1 LCRSYLP
8 VRPENSIWRFSRG
21 LLPED
26 PEQGWK
32 LHVPATVL
40 TAGEVLRAVAPLLQ
54 SRGVLYKATAT
65 LAELD
70 KLNSGIHYGYSQ
82 VGKFLTV
89 YPRSDEEAV
98 LLAKGL
104 HRLTRGMEAPAVPF
118 DLLYRAGGCVYYRYG
133 AFQALGGEGGA
144 GVNAVRDPEGRFVPD
159 RRDCAAQ
166 HPWAPDPFA
175 CRRPRRP
182 RPAPASPLKTTY
194 RAFRALAQRGRGGVY
209 QALDVS
215 AAPPRLCVLKE
226 GRRAGE
232 VGLDGR
238 DGFWRVR
245 HEGRVLAA
253 LAGAGVEVPRLYGS
267 FEAEGN
273 YYVAVEFIAG
283 EGLDARLG
291 RRRRRLNVN
300 DALRCG
306 AALARLVA
314 RIHEAGW
321 VWRDCKP
328 GNVVITEGGRLRPLD
343 FEGACRVET
352 PDPLPWG
359 TPAFA
364 PPEGGEELRGR
375 SRLPEDLYAL
385 GAVVYFLL
393 AGRTPDAA
401 RPAPLSKMRRG
412 LPADVLEVV
421 GRLLDP
427 DPRRRP
433 GALEA
438 ALRLEAAASTAEARR
453 RVRASG

>member
-1 LCRSYLP
+1 M
-8 VRPENSIWRFSRG
+8 WRFSRG
-21 LLPED
+21 LLPGD

-32 LHVPATVL
+32 LHVTATVL

-54 SRGVLYKATAT
+54 GRGVLYKATAT

-89 YPRSDEEAV
+89 YPRTDEEAV
-98 LLAKGL
+98 LLARGL

-118 DLLYRAGGCVYYRYG
+118 ELLYREGGCVYYRYG
-133 AFQALGGEGGA
+133 AFQVLGVEDGGGA
-144 GVNAVRDPEGRFVPD
+144 GAYAIRDPEGHLVPD
-159 RRDCAAQ
+159 RRDCATQ
-166 HPWAPDPFA
+166 PTWAADPFA
-175 CRRPRRP
+175 GGRSRRPRE
-182 RPAPASPLKTTY
+182 PAASPLKTTY

-209 QALDVS
+209 QALDLS
-215 AAPPRLCVLKE
+215 AVPPRLCVLKE

-232 VGLDGR
+232 VSLDGR

-245 HEGRVLAA
+245 HEARVLAA
-253 LAGAGVEVPRLYGS
+253 LDRAGVEVPRLYGS

-273 YYVAVEFIAG
+273 YYVAVEFIEG
-283 EGLDARLG
+283 ESLDAWLA
-291 RRRRRLNVN
+291 RRQRRLPVAS
-300 DALRCG
+300 ALRRG

-328 GNVVITEGGRLRPLD
+328 GNVVVTQGGHLRPLD
-343 FEGACRVET
+343 FEGACTLES

-364 PPEGGEELRGR
+364 PPEVGGEFRCQ

-401 RPAPLSKMRRG
+401 DPAPLSKMRRG
-412 LPADVLEVV
+412 VPPGALGVV
-421 GRLLDP
+421 AGLLDP

-438 ALRLEAAASTAEARR
+438 AQRLEAAAPPAKPRR
-453 RVRASG
+453 SVRASG